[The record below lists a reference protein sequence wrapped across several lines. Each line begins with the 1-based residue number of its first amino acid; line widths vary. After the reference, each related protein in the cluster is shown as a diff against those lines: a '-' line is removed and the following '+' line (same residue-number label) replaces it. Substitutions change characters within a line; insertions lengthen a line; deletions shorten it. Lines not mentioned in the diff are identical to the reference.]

1 MRAMRYILAA
11 TCLWLAA
18 TGALAAG
25 PWMVEDFILYESRLG
40 HTGAAYEEVA
50 RYALR
55 G

>member
-1 MRAMRYILAA
+1 
-11 TCLWLAA
+11 
-18 TGALAAG
+18 
-25 PWMVEDFILYESRLG
+25 MVEDFILYESRLG